1 MRTRLKAKAFLRTS
15 IFNHVRIPWDLKTF
29 QYEGFWEE
37 GGVPKL
43 GHESRQAHP
52 LGTAPIPAYINN
64 SICEAN
70 EISAHRLLGGKIN
83 YWSDLDQFLA
93 PATQLLG
100 YKQGVIGWWG
110 CWQWGQWAGQLLLSH
125 HRPVSLDSTT
135 SSSGT
140 IWWNHCLCHN
150 YDCTFNTNSSN
161 HCKVTLGEIGWS
173 RKFGQMTFFAVG

>member
-1 MRTRLKAKAFLRTS
+1 MKAKAFLRTS

-93 PATQLLG
+93 
-100 YKQGVIGWWG
+100 
-110 CWQWGQWAGQLLLSH
+110 
-125 HRPVSLDSTT
+125 R
-135 SSSGT
+135 
-140 IWWNHCLCHN
+140 
-150 YDCTFNTNSSN
+150 SSN
-161 HCKVTLGEIGWS
+161 STAGV
-173 RKFGQMTFFAVG
+173 

>member
-1 MRTRLKAKAFLRTS
+1 MRTGRLWETTS
-15 IFNHVRIPWDLKTF
+15 IFNTCVNSLRLEDVSIPRFL
-29 QYEGFWEE
+29 GG

-43 GHESRQAHP
+43 GHESRQSHP
-52 LGTAPIPAYINN
+52 LGCAPIPAYINN

-125 HRPVSLDSTT
+125 LRPVSLDSTT
-135 SSSGT
+135 SSSET

-150 YDCTFNTNSSN
+150 YDCTHNTNSSN
-161 HCKVTLGEIGWS
+161 LCKVTLGEIGWS
-173 RKFGQMTFFAVG
+173 RKFGQMTFFAVS

>member
-1 MRTRLKAKAFLRTS
+1 MRTGRLWETTS
-15 IFNHVRIPWDLKTF
+15 IFNTCVNSLRLEDVSIPRFL
-29 QYEGFWEE
+29 GG

-43 GHESRQAHP
+43 GHESRQSHP
-52 LGTAPIPAYINN
+52 LGCAPIPAYINN

-110 CWQWGQWAGQLLLSH
+110 CWQWDNE
-125 HRPVSLDSTT
+125 LDNYCWVTFVQFHLT
-135 SSSGT
+135 PRQALQRRFGGT
-140 IWWNHCLCHN
+140 IA
-150 YDCTFNTNSSN
+150 S
-161 HCKVTLGEIGWS
+161 VTTMIVHTTQIVATSAKW
-173 RKFGQMTFFAVG
+173 R